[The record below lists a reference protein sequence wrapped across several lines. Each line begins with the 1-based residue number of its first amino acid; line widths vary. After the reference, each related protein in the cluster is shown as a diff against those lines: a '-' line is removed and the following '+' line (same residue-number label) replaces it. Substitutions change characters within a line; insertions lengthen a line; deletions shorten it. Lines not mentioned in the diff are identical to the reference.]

1 MTILAKQDQL
11 IFRFRQTDTLTGV
24 SRTTTKKMAQT
35 LGFTGETQVI
45 HYALQR
51 LAKEVLPSYEADDG
65 ELTEAQM
72 TSIRAAEPQ
81 GKAKSVKSSLF

>member
-1 MTILAKQDQL
+1 
-11 IFRFRQTDTLTGV
+11 
-24 SRTTTKKMAQT
+24 
-35 LGFTGETQVI
+35 
-45 HYALQR
+45 
-51 LAKEVLPSYEADDG
+51 LPSYEADDG